1 MTEIFQENER
11 DKTALRKLFGEIDAD
26 YPLGWFVAISDNRVI
41 AASADFDELL
51 DELRAQ
57 GRDPR
62 TTMVVEA
69 GAERPEYV
77 TIFI

>member
-1 MTEIFQENER
+1 MSETENER
-11 DKTALRKLFGEIDAD
+11 DKIALRQLLAEIDAK
-26 YPLGWFVAISDNRVI
+26 YPRGWFVAVGDGRVL

-62 TTMVVEA
+62 ETLVVEA
-69 GAERPEYV
+69 GAERPDYV

>member
-1 MTEIFQENER
+1 MNESENER
-11 DKTALRKLFGEIDAD
+11 DKTALRQLMGEIDAK
-26 YPLGWFVAISDNRVI
+26 YPHGWFVAISDNRVI
-41 AASADFDELL
+41 AGSADFDELL
-51 DELRAQ
+51 GELRAQ

-62 TTMVVEA
+62 ETLVVEA